1 MTSPPQSRTVP
12 SGYAP
17 LDPHSAAGSPAASGT
32 VQREPV
38 LLLDRVRPGRL
49 LSGTVLLGLVGAILM
64 AAMAVG
70 AGGILV
76 TDPLITGGPLSWIRY
91 GHGHDLATVVLYAGA
106 GMIVWAWVRLGR
118 DVLSG
123 AATVRQVQVATGVW
137 TAPVLL
143 SPPLF
148 TRDVYSY
155 LAQGALALRGLNPYR
170 FVPWMLPPGPLVD
183 NVAPI
188 WRSTPAPYGPLFVL
202 IAKAVNLVTGED
214 LILGVIGMR
223 LVLVSGLVMLIVALG
238 RLADQLGGNRAVT
251 LWLVTA
257 NPLTVVHLVG
267 GPHNDLLMIGVLAA
281 GTLLVLVRWHATGIA
296 VVTVAMAIK
305 ASAGIALP
313 FLVWIWAARLPGRR
327 SAQLLRAGAGSLA
340 VFGTVFTGITLASG
354 LGLGWI
360 PALQA
365 PSLIVNWMSL
375 PTAAGQLAHALTT
388 PFDDMSD
395 RPFIMVSRLLG
406 IGVFLV
412 VFARQWWLARH
423 DGPLALRRA
432 ALVLL
437 WLALL
442 APATLPWYFSWALA
456 LGGALPWSRRGL
468 VWAVAGSTWLVLCS
482 YPNGDQALTSWPYQL
497 AVVGVSLIAASAL
510 LRRDPL
516 GLRRRPPR
524 IDPVPAGTG

>member
-1 MTSPPQSRTVP
+1 MTSPPRSPAVP

-17 LDPHSAAGSPAASGT
+17 LDPHSAGGT
-32 VQREPV
+32 AQQEPV
-38 LLLDRVRPGRL
+38 LLLDRVRPSRL
-49 LSGTVLLGLVGAILM
+49 LSGTVLLGLAGAILM
-64 AAMAVG
+64 ATMAVG

-91 GHGHDLATVVLYAGA
+91 GHGHDLATVVLYAGV

-118 DVLSG
+118 DVLNG
-123 AATVRQVQVATGVW
+123 TATVRQVQVATAVW
-137 TAPVLL
+137 IAPVLL

-155 LAQGALALRGLNPYR
+155 LAQGALALRGLDPYR
-170 FVPWMLPPGPLVD
+170 VGPLMLPPGPLVD

-188 WRSTPAPYGPLFVL
+188 WRGTPAPYGPLFIL

-223 LVLVSGLVMLIVALG
+223 LVLVSGLAMLIFALP
-238 RLADQLGGNRAVT
+238 RLADQLGGDRGVT

-257 NPLTVVHLVG
+257 NPMTVVHLVG
-267 GPHNDLLMIGVLAA
+267 GPHNDLLMIGLLAA
-281 GTLLVLVRWHATGIA
+281 GTLLVLVRRHGAGIA
-296 VVTVAMAIK
+296 VVTAAMAIK

-327 SAQLLRAGAGSLA
+327 GARLVRAGASSLA
-340 VFGTVFTGITLASG
+340 VFGAVFTGITLASG

-375 PTAAGQLAHALTT
+375 PTAAGQFAHALTT
-388 PFDDMSD
+388 PFDDMSAY
-395 RPFIMVSRLLG
+395 PFIMVSRLVG

-412 VFARQWWLARH
+412 IFARQWWLAR
-423 DGPLALRRA
+423 DGGPRALRRA

-442 APATLPWYFSWALA
+442 APATLPWYFTWALP
-456 LGGALPWSRRGL
+456 LGAALPWSRRGL
-468 VWAVAGSTWLVLCS
+468 VWTVAGSTWLVLCS

-516 GLRRRPPR
+516 GLRRRPHL
-524 IDPVPAGTG
+524 IDPAPAGTG